1 MKDPDTRQRQR
12 IDRPREEWQTENR
25 QELRILDEATW
36 RAARERMDHSPRH
49 AGGRRGRGGI
59 PTTLFG
65 DLLRCG
71 LCGGAVIAASARNYA
86 CAARKDRGVA
96 VCTGIAARR
105 QEVDHVLIEHLQ
117 QEVLS
122 PATLA
127 AIEREAIQRAVE
139 FARAARGADNG
150 KRVAELK
157 QEIERL
163 ADGIVSVGVSP
174 VLADRL
180 RRAETELE
188 ALNRLRTRAEVTAL
202 PAAIRARVRAL
213 ANDLGGMLQRETNAA
228 RETLR
233 ATFGSIR
240 LVPDEGAVY
249 AEFDDAAESL
259 LVAVSGTSLGRVAG
273 RI

>member
-1 MKDPDTRQRQR
+1 M
-12 IDRPREEWQTENR
+12 
-25 QELRILDEATW
+25 
-36 RAARERMDHSPRH
+36 
-49 AGGRRGRGGI
+49 
-59 PTTLFG
+59 
-65 DLLRCG
+65 
-71 LCGGAVIAASARNYA
+71 
-86 CAARKDRGVA
+86 
-96 VCTGIAARR
+96 
-105 QEVDHVLIEHLQ
+105 
-117 QEVLS
+117 
-122 PATLA
+122 
-127 AIEREAIQRAVE
+127 
-139 FARAARGADNG
+139 
-150 KRVAELK
+150 K

-202 PAAIRARVRAL
+202 PAAIRARACAL
-213 ANDLGGMLQRETNAA
+213 ANELAAVLQRETSAA

-249 AEFDDAAESL
+249 AEIDDAAESL

-273 RI
+273 AGFEPATFGL